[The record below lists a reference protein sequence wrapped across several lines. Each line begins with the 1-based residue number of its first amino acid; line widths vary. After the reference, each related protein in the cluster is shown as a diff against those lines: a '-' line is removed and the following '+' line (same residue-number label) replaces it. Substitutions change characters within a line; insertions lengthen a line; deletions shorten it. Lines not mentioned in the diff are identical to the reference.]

1 MRKTGSGN
9 IIVIG
14 ATASI
19 RGGAHSIAF
28 ASAKAAQRS
37 LAQSLARQLGP
48 EKIHVAYVILDGVV
62 DLETTKQK
70 MSNKPEDFFLSSEQ
84 IAQSIY
90 FLATQPQQAWSFEL
104 DLRPYTEH
112 W

>member
-14 ATASI
+14 ATASK
-19 RGGAHSIAF
+19 RGGAHCIAF

-37 LAQSLARQLGP
+37 LAQS
-48 EKIHVAYVILDGVV
+48 V
-62 DLETTKQK
+62 
-70 MSNKPEDFFLSSEQ
+70 
-84 IAQSIY
+84 Y
-90 FLATQPQQAWSFEL
+90 FLATQPQQAWLFEL